1 MMAMFGFVAGYLL
14 GAKAGPKAV
23 AQLSEA
29 WKVIQGSDEFKVALS
44 GASSLAA
51 TAMQKT
57 MSSSGGRASNWDYGN
72 AVSAVVAGVADV
84 MKKRNLRVVA

>member
-44 GASSLAA
+44 GAVSVAA
-51 TAMQKT
+51 TFMQKA
-57 MSSSGGRASNWDYGN
+57 MSPSGRGASNWGYGN
-72 AVSAVVAGVADV
+72 AVSALVGGVADM
-84 MKKRNLRVVA
+84 MKKRNLRVVS